1 MNLWWL
7 SYDCHLAA
15 SSPLGLM
22 PGPLSAPVGCPG
34 AARLRLPA
42 RCHHRAAGMLLLSG
56 LAAALFLQTHQD
68 PQSSKPPGCSR
79 GSGISRLIS
88 WGIEEV
94 LRHSAPRSHPVLGV
108 VLAQPPHVEP
118 VLGALRSCCP
128 VAASPWRCSRLLLSC
143 LGPGS
148 GRCGCLEMP
157 LKQEDVP
164 RLFQRSENWG

>member
-15 SSPLGLM
+15 SSPLGLV
-22 PGPLSAPVGCPG
+22 PGPLSAPAGCPG
-34 AARLRLPA
+34 AAWLRLPA
-42 RCHHRAAGMLLLSG
+42 RCHHRAAGVLLLSG

-88 WGIEEV
+88 LGIEEV
-94 LRHSAPRSHPVLGV
+94 LRHSAPRSCPVLGV
-108 VLAQPPHVEP
+108 VLAQMPHVEP
-118 VLGALRSCCP
+118 LLGALCGRCP
-128 VAASPWRCSRLLLSC
+128 VAAGPWRCSHLLLSC

-148 GRCGCLEMP
+148 GRCGCLENP
-157 LKQEDVP
+157 ILS
-164 RLFQRSENWG
+164 L